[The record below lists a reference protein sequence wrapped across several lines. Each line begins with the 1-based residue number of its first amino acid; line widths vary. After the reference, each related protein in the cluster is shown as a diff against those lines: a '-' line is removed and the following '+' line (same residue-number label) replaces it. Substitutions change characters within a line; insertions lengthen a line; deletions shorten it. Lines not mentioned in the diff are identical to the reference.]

1 MDFMLVVALI
11 SGALAVTMTV
21 IAWRVVRQD
30 RLRSDARIAALA
42 VDIHRVNREI
52 AGDLPLRQGAPVG
65 DLFAS
70 AEPAPR
76 GRSFAAVLGA
86 GALVVG
92 SVVALVVLLT
102 GGAHPVA
109 SDLGR
114 PPSGAGSTAT
124 PSDSTANLHPAPL
137 ELIALGHELESDR
150 LTVRGIVR
158 NPPNGAGVNHM
169 TAVVLLFNAEGG
181 FLTSGRAE
189 IKAQGLA
196 PGAEAP
202 FVITVPGATEVG
214 RYRVSFRTE
223 DRVLPHVDRRH

>member
-11 SGALAVTMTV
+11 SMALAATMTV
-21 IAWRVVRQD
+21 IAWRVVRED
-30 RLRSDARIAALA
+30 RRRSDARIAALA
-42 VDIHRVNREI
+42 VDIHQVNRGTG
-52 AGDLPLRQGAPVG
+52 GDLPLRQGAPVG
-65 DLFAS
+65 DLFVS
-70 AEPAPR
+70 AEPPRR
-76 GRSFAAVLGA
+76 GRSFAVLGA

-92 SVVALVVLLT
+92 SVAALLVVLT
-102 GGAHPVA
+102 SGAHPVA
-109 SDLGR
+109 SDFGGA
-114 PPSGAGSTAT
+114 PSEAGSSGTPTGSGARIQ
-124 PSDSTANLHPAPL
+124 PAAL
-137 ELIALGHELESDR
+137 ELIALGHEREDDR

-158 NPPNGAGVNHM
+158 NPPGGAVVNQL
-169 TAVVLLFNAEGG
+169 TAVVLLFNPEGG

-196 PGAEAP
+196 PGADAP

>member
-11 SGALAVTMTV
+11 SGALAATMTV

-30 RLRSDARIAALA
+30 RLRSEARIAALA
-42 VDIHRVNREI
+42 LDIHRVDRGI
-52 AGDLPLRQGAPVG
+52 AGDVPLREGTPVG

-70 AEPAPR
+70 AEPAQR
-76 GRSFAAVLGA
+76 GRSFVAVLSA

-92 SVVALVVLLT
+92 GVVAVGVLLT
-102 GGAHPVA
+102 SGAHPVA

-114 PPSGAGSTAT
+114 TPSEAASTAT
-124 PSDSTANLHPAPL
+124 RSSSTATLQPAPL
-137 ELIALGHELESDR
+137 ELMALGHELESDR
-150 LTVRGIVR
+150 LTIRGIVR
-158 NPPNGAGVNHM
+158 NPPNGAGLNHM

-181 FLTSGRAE
+181 FLTSGRAD
-189 IKAQGLA
+189 IKAEGLA

-202 FVITVPGATEVG
+202 FVIRVPGATEVG

-223 DRVLPHVDRRH
+223 DQILPHVDRRH